1 MPYLTSTTGGTGMSE
16 LLTNIGTTL
25 TSVVEWFG
33 TMVSALVTADGALN
47 GLFPLLALGIA
58 ISICFAGVKIVR
70 SFAWGA

>member
-1 MPYLTSTTGGTGMSE
+1 MTE

-25 TSVVEWFG
+25 TSVISWFG
-33 TMVSALVTADGALN
+33 SMVTALTTAEGDLN

>member
-1 MPYLTSTTGGTGMSE
+1 MTE

-25 TSVVEWFG
+25 TSVISWFG
-33 TMVSALVTADGALN
+33 SMVTALTTTDGDLN